1 MHDLVDTAW
10 LAAHLGDANLVV
22 ADIRWQ
28 HGQPDFG
35 REAFEAGRIPG
46 AVRLSLDD
54 DLSDLTDP
62 SRGRHP
68 LPDPRHLVAAL
79 ARAGIG
85 EGTRVVAYDDAAGAV
100 AVRLWWLLRWL
111 GLKGVGFVL
120 DGGIAKWTAEGRAV
134 GSGPAPDAAP
144 HPRPLT
150 PRVRDE
156 LTVSRDV
163 VARADALGLVLL
175 DARAPERYRGEI
187 EPIDTRAG
195 HIPGAVN
202 APFADHLSGDTAPIF
217 RSPEELRAGFARLG
231 VGPDD
236 GPRIVC
242 YCGSGVTACHDLL
255 ALELAGIRGARL
267 YPGSWSGWIAAQGGV
282 Q

>member
-1 MHDLVDTAW
+1 MHDLVDTGW
-10 LAAHLGDANLVV
+10 LATHLGAENLVV
-22 ADIRWQ
+22 ADVRWQ
-28 HGQPDFG
+28 HGQPRFG
-35 REAFEAGRIPG
+35 QEAFEAGRIPG
-46 AVRLSLDD
+46 SVRLDLDR

-68 LPDPRHLVAAL
+68 LPDPRRLVAAL

-111 GLKGVGFVL
+111 GQKGVGFLL

-134 GSGPAPDAAP
+134 ESGPAPDPAP
-144 HPRPLT
+144 HPRPIA

-156 LTVSRDV
+156 LTVPRDL
-163 VARADALGLVLL
+163 VARAETLELILL
-175 DARAPERYRGEI
+175 DARAPERYRGEV
-187 EPIDTRAG
+187 EPIDARAG

-202 APFADHLSGDTAPIF
+202 APFAASLTADAAPVF
-217 RSPEELRAGFARLG
+217 RSPEELRAGFAQLG
-231 VGPDD
+231 IGPGD

-267 YPGSWSGWIAAQGGV
+267 YPGSWSEWVAAQGSV
-282 Q
+282 